1 MKKLLAAFAVLVMV
15 MICMSGSLWAQ
26 KAPAKATAAK
36 DAANQAAA
44 SATKAALV
52 DINSATKEELEKLPG
67 IGKAYSEKI
76 IKGRPYAKKDQLV
89 SKDIVPQ
96 ATYDK
101 IKDLV
106 VAKQTK

>member
-1 MKKLLAAFAVLVMV
+1 MKKMAAAFTVLVMV
-15 MICMSGSLWAQ
+15 MICMFGSLPAQ
-26 KAPAKATAAK
+26 QVPAKATE
-36 DAANQAAA
+36 
-44 SATKAALV
+44 SATKQATAPATKTGLV
-52 DINSATKEELEKLPG
+52 DINGATKEQLEKLPG

-89 SKDIVPQ
+89 SKNIVPQ

-101 IKDLV
+101 IKDLI